1 MKTKK
6 YFNSMSEDIVEGK
19 GSDVT
24 SDVSDGGAV
33 GRDFWFLFH
42 LFAFR
47 AQLIAKCD
55 GKLLKREQVAA
66 FLENLVKAMNYHG
79 FGFKP
84 VPETLRSSIMWIVDE
99 KRGLHSLSEQDDNR
113 VSIFRRD
120 YGGRPENICDHP
132 RLVLSNF
139 LRELAVMVCESASLD
154 DIRAYIGRCRDEY
167 SQVDF
172 IQLLSQIRL
181 FSLLDEV
188 EFREEMGARGTV
200 VLIAA
205 ACCKSVFNELDLK
218 QFDGLEEVADHPLNC
233 CK

>member
-1 MKTKK
+1 
-6 YFNSMSEDIVEGK
+6 MSEDIVEVK
-19 GSDVT
+19 GSDVV
-24 SDVSDGGAV
+24 SDVSDGGAD
-33 GRDFWFLFH
+33 GKGFWLLFH

-55 GKLLKREQVAA
+55 GKLIKREQVAA

-79 FGFKP
+79 FGFTP
-84 VPETLRSSIMWIVDE
+84 VPETLRSSIRWIVDE
-99 KRGLHSLSEQDDNR
+99 KRGLHSLSAQDDNR
-113 VSIFRRD
+113 ISIFRRD

-132 RLVLSNF
+132 RLALSNF
-139 LRELAVMVCESASLD
+139 LRELAVMVRESASLGG
-154 DIRAYIGRCRDEY
+154 IRAYIGRRREEY
-167 SQVDF
+167 PQVDYT
-172 IQLLSQIRL
+172 QLLSQIRL
-181 FSLLDEV
+181 FSLLEEV

-218 QFDGLEEVADHPLNC
+218 QFDGLEEVVEDPLDC